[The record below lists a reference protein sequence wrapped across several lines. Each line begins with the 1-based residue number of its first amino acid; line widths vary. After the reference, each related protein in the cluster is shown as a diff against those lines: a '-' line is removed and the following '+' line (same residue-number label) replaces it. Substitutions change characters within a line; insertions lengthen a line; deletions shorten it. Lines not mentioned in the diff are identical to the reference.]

1 MSRKILLV
9 AALIVF
15 AISGQA
21 QSTSQSTPYNGPF
34 GGPILMTPNASFPN
48 PPPTAGIS
56 DAGRAGISANTSG
69 AASETV
75 PVTTTTTTTVTESVP
90 ASAVPSTAAPVEIAP
105 TNELNPSV
113 SINNPSAVT
122 APIGVAEAANRYK
135 TDKATFNAR
144 VLNNENVLLIVN
156 RNSSDRSMALNMLPT
171 EQNGQP
177 QSADAQA
184 SSAPQAGSAQAG
196 SAQAGSVQSST
207 AAAPS
212 QAQPANAQ
220 TNTDNATTPQINQ
233 NQESN
238 DAQGTT
244 RLPATATFLPLLGL
258 LGLASGGFGLLVRKF
273 RK

>member
-56 DAGRAGISANTSG
+56 DAGRAGISANPNG

-75 PVTTTTTTTVTESVP
+75 PMTTTTTTTVTESVP
-90 ASAVPSTAAPVEIAP
+90 ASAVPSTAAPAENAP
-105 TNELNPSV
+105 TDGLNPSV
-113 SINNPSAVT
+113 SINDPSAVT

-135 TDKATFNAR
+135 TDKATLNAR

-156 RNSSDRSMALNMLPT
+156 RNSSGRSMALNMLPT
-171 EQNGQP
+171 QQNGQP

-196 SAQAGSVQSST
+196 SAPSST

-212 QAQPANAQ
+212 QTQPADAQ
-220 TNTDNATTPQINQ
+220 TNADNATTPQINQ
-233 NQESN
+233 NHESN